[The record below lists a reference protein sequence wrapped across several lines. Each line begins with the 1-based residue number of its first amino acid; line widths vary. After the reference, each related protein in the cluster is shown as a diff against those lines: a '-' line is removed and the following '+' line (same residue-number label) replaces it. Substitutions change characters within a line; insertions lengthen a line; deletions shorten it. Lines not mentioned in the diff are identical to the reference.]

1 MKVGT
6 KLFLWLAVPIVSLIV
21 LFGYVDGRVSRERLR
36 EELAREGRAI
46 TRAVQLAVE
55 DALRDRQ
62 LEDVKDF
69 IDSISGYERVFGI
82 RLFDQQ
88 GEIRYQSRGL
98 AQYEFSRPE
107 ALREVL
113 QTRETFEARRY
124 YGEAPAVTF
133 IAPLEGPGQ
142 TLLGAVQVIQ
152 LESYIDEDLRVSR
165 NTIGALTAAMILAT
179 AIVLSLV
186 TRFVVNRPI
195 DRLVES
201 CREVGAGRRPPAMPA
216 SSDELG
222 RLALEFSTMYDR
234 LEAAKSSLMN
244 EQAERERM
252 EASLRNTARLASL
265 GQLAAG
271 LAHEIGTP
279 LGVIAGRAESLQR
292 RLAGNG
298 QAEQGLGVVL
308 DQIDRITRI
317 VRSMLDFAKVRELHL
332 TDTDL
337 GRVIEGTIEFV
348 SHRME
353 ASGIDVECRF
363 DSRMRPV
370 RGDGENLQEV
380 FLNLA
385 LNAADAMPG
394 GGRLLVKVRP
404 QRRAHPDHGSE
415 LELMEIE
422 FIDNGVGIVPEH
434 IDRVFDPFFTTKD
447 IGKGTGLGLSV
458 SYGIVREHGGWMEVE
473 STPNRGTT
481 MRILLPVAGPPKDG
495 SLA

>member
-6 KLFLWLAVPIVSLIV
+6 KLFLWLAAPIVSLIL

-69 IDSISGYERVFGI
+69 IDSISGFERVFGI
-82 RLFDQQ
+82 RLFDQE
-88 GEIRYQSRGL
+88 GKIRYQSQAL
-98 AQYEFSRPE
+98 VQYEFTRPE
-107 ALREVL
+107 ALQQVL
-113 QTRETFEARRY
+113 RTRETFEARRH
-124 YGEAPAVTF
+124 YGEDPAVTF

-165 NTIGALTAAMILAT
+165 NTIAALTAAMILAT

-195 DRLVES
+195 DRLVDS
-201 CREVGAGRRPPAMPA
+201 CREVGAGRRPPAVLA

-222 RLALEFSTMYDR
+222 RLALEFSAMYDR
-234 LEAAKSSLMN
+234 LEAAKTSLMA

-279 LGVIAGRAESLQR
+279 LGVIGGRAESLQR

-298 QAEQGLGVVL
+298 HAEQSLGIVL
-308 DQIDRITRI
+308 DQIDRISRI

-332 TDTDL
+332 TETDL
-337 GRVIEGTIEFV
+337 GQVLESTIEFV
-348 SHRME
+348 DHRFE
-353 ASGIDVECRF
+353 ELGIEVQ
-363 DSRMRPV
+363 SRIDPRARPV
-370 RGDGENLQEV
+370 RADGENLQEV
-380 FLNLA
+380 FLNLTM
-385 LNAADAMPG
+385 NAADAMPEG
-394 GGRLLVKVRP
+394 GHLFVCIRP
-404 QRRAHPDHGSE
+404 QRRAHPDQGTD
-415 LELMEIE
+415 LDLMEVE
-422 FIDNGVGIVPEH
+422 FMDDGVGIAPEH

-473 STPNRGTT
+473 SAPSRGTT
-481 MRILLPVAGPPKDG
+481 MRVLLPVAGPPENGG
-495 SLA
+495 ST